1 MTLLDLLPIVT
12 ASAALVLYAVVW
24 TVGLVGTVTIYTRY
38 SASRRNRFPFFP
50 SSQQPWGVSILRPL
64 KGLDPQVEEC
74 LESAFRQNYPLFEII
89 LSVANESDPAVN
101 VAKTLIA
108 KYPNIPARLIIG
120 ILPQTSMQ
128 RFDCGGRGG
137 ECRSESKG

>member
-24 TVGLVGTVTIYTRY
+24 TVGLVGTLTIYTRY
-38 SASRRNRFPFFP
+38 SASRRNRIPLFP

-89 LSVANESDPAVN
+89 LSLANESDPAAK
-101 VAKTLIA
+101 VARTLIA
-108 KYPNIPARLIIG
+108 KYPDVPARLIIG
-120 ILPQTSMQ
+120 ILAQTRTQ
-128 RFDCGGRGG
+128 PFDCGGRRR
-137 ECRSESKG
+137 ECGS